1 VTGDN
6 DECSICSRRLAAFEA
21 ASLESLER
29 GTDVGG
35 WYVTLHVDNLDL
47 LEWLRQ

>member
-21 ASLESLER
+21 ASLELER
-29 GTDVGG
+29 GTEVGG